1 MTLFLNGPVQNG
13 PFTLADRPG
22 KAAGIRLAEA
32 LNQLTG
38 APPAPHLWNTVTL
51 DGDIRHRTAAAQA
64 LSRGQWERRQLT
76 EKYAPGP
83 TPAAGILTD
92 TAPQVA
98 ALALRVCEELL
109 ANGTL
114 ALAPVQV
121 RLCLGCDHMTGEADH
136 ACRACTTGAGT
147 RPATRRLLVH
157 DRPEGR
163 PVLERADFHAT
174 RASTPAHLVN
184 IAHNA
189 PRRLLL
195 SRTRTHGISLG
206 PLGLDDMVLDP
217 RLGLHLAVLAAAA
230 QRGED
235 RLVMTITQNAA
246 AHVAAYGA
254 PVRRWG
260 GMQLRYALHGRIP
273 YGATALRRLYE
284 AHRVTPQLQTLFT
297 EWYLPLCAWRERAG
311 ITPARLP
318 ALLKFLRR
326 VDLARPETPSEEVL
340 AELRRT
346 AQDGDRR
353 WVMDAR
359 VLAHALAHRAEGG
372 STTEPP
378 EGETGCTPL
387 TPLAGTL

>member
-38 APPAPHLWNTVTL
+38 TQPAPHLWNTVTL
-51 DGDIRHRTAAAQA
+51 DGDIRHRTAASTRA
-64 LSRGQWERRQLT
+64 LSRGQWERRELT
-76 EKYAPGP
+76 AKYAPGP
-83 TPAAGILTD
+83 APAAGILTD

-98 ALALRVCEELL
+98 ALALQVCQELL

-114 ALAPVQV
+114 TLARVPV
-121 RLCLGCDHMTGEADH
+121 RLCLACDHMTGAADH

-163 PVLERADFHAT
+163 PVLERADFHAM
-174 RASTPAHLVN
+174 RASTPAHLMN

-195 SRTRTHGISLG
+195 SRTRAHGISLG

-217 RLGLHLAVLAAAA
+217 RLGLHLAVLATAA

-235 RLVMTITQNAA
+235 RPVMTITQNAA

-254 PVRRWG
+254 PVRRRG

-273 YGATALRRLYE
+273 YDGPLLRRLYE
-284 AHRVTPQLQTLFT
+284 AHRVTPWLQKQFT
-297 EWYLPLCAWRERAG
+297 EWHLPLCAWRERAG
-311 ITPARLP
+311 ITAARLP
-318 ALLKFLRR
+318 SLLKFLRR
-326 VDLARPETPSEEVL
+326 AALARPDTPADEVL
-340 AELRRT
+340 AELGHSVK
-346 AQDGDRR
+346 AGDRR

-359 VLAHALAHRAEGG
+359 AVAHALAHRAATHG
-372 STTEPP
+372 SGTEPP
-378 EGETGCTPL
+378 EGDSQ
-387 TPLAGTL
+387 